1 MPLVLLALMAVSA
14 PAQAHPFDASFH
26 GHQLEVEL
34 DGPALRV
41 AYAVEVPTLAA
52 LADLE
57 RFLEGVDA
65 PGPEHQAAYTERV
78 LDELESGLIV
88 AVDGE
93 RAALERLQPAAV
105 SGVGDRRFITFRL
118 LGEVPLPPDAETIH
132 VVNANFPGEP
142 GLFSTVVRVDDAIRV
157 HDTDLVRWSNG
168 RVVAD
173 DGGRWLGG
181 EARREV
187 RVAFA
192 RARPLR
198 AWLRRRTR
206 EWVEP
211 DGPRLRTAREAL
223 VRDAPGLVRR
233 VCASGATTGGVA
245 AAALAAAVELGPGA
259 LSVGLAAGALGVRRR
274 ALLVATA
281 FCGLALVAGAWT
293 GPAAAAALAGSLL
306 GVSGLAAAGRRP
318 GLAGALALGAA
329 ALPGSTALG
338 IWAEL
343 GLVGAG
349 VGAVLLVTAVAAGL
363 LPTVIGRAL
372 GAAVAFRRPG
382 PWTARVAWAVGAVGG
397 VLVVLGRVLSAA

>member
-78 LDELESGLIV
+78 LDELEGGLIV
-88 AVDGE
+88 EIDDE
-93 RAALERLQPAAV
+93 RVELERLQPSAV

-118 LGEVPLPPDAETIH
+118 LGEAPLPPDAETVQ

-142 GLFSTVVRVDDAIRV
+142 GLFSTVVRVDDAVRV
-157 HDTDLVRWSNG
+157 HDTDLVRWSDE

-173 DGGRWLGG
+173 DGGRWLAG

-198 AWLRRRTR
+198 AWLRRQTR

-233 VCASGATTGGVA
+233 VSSSGATTGGVVA
-245 AAALAAAVELGPGA
+245 AAFAGAVEVGPGA
-259 LSVGLAAGALGVRRR
+259 LGVGLAAGALGVRGSSVLAALALVGL
-274 ALLVATA
+274 ALLVGAETGSQA
-281 FCGLALVAGAWT
+281 VAGLAGAL
-293 GPAAAAALAGSLL
+293 LASA
-306 GVSGLAAAGRRP
+306 GLAAVGRRP
-318 GLAGALALGAA
+318 DVAGALALGAA
-329 ALPGSTALG
+329 ALPGPTALDIG
-338 IWAEL
+338 AGL
-343 GLVGAG
+343 GLVEPG
-349 VGAVLLVTAVAAGL
+349 VGAVLLASAVSAGV
-363 LPTVIGRAL
+363 LPAVIGRSI
-372 GAAVAFRRPG
+372 GAAAASRLTG
-382 PWTARVAWAVGAVGG
+382 PWTARTASAVGVVG
-397 VLVVLGRVLSAA
+397 VLLVALGRLLSPA